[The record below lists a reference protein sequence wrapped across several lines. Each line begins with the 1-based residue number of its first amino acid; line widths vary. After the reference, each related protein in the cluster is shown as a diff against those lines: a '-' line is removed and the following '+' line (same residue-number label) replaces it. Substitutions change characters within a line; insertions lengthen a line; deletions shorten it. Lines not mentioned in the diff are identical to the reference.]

1 MAALEFC
8 LAASELPR
16 LFRQAPFTRRGGRP
30 ASIEMVWHDT
40 AAADLA
46 SDHLSLCESKGS
58 WRLERASPRLG
69 EAWPPGM
76 PAPLVA
82 EGADPDTLGPWP
94 GTLMPIAGFRGQ
106 QRTMVLATAEP
117 VTLVVL
123 DGTLR
128 GVAQERPV
136 CRIMLRGGAR
146 ALSTLSTQLAE
157 TVDVAPPRWSLAA
170 EATALARGLTP
181 PPRRI
186 GSPVIPP
193 DASVA
198 DATALV
204 IGHLTD
210 VILAGVPAAA
220 AGDTPE
226 PVHVMRVA
234 VRRLRSA
241 LSIFHRAAG
250 GPAFEAISPQLR
262 AFGAVLGQARDW
274 DVFLGGAGQ
283 QVSDALPGDARI
295 AAMLAAAAKRR
306 AVAYVALRKELASS
320 GFRQLAIGLVQLAAL
335 RPWELDADD
344 EQAATLALPAGQY
357 GAAVLSK
364 RRKQMLETGGDIAEL
379 PTEQLHELRKQ
390 GKRLRYAAE
399 FFAPERGRNGAKRF
413 VRRLSGLQ
421 EALGH
426 LNDGDAA
433 GGLMT
438 ALYGNLDRSFAA
450 GAVQGYAAARSIDA
464 RASIAREWNKF
475 RKIAPFWD

>member
-1 MAALEFC
+1 MPTLELC

-40 AAADLA
+40 AGADLA
-46 SDHLSLCESKGS
+46 SDHLSLCESKAN
-58 WRLERASPRLG
+58 WRLERASPRPR
-69 EAWPPGM
+69 EAWPPGA

-82 EGADPDTLGPWP
+82 EGADPDALGSWP

-106 QRTMVLATAEP
+106 QRTMTLATAEP
-117 VTLVVL
+117 ATLVVL
-123 DGTLR
+123 DGMLR

-136 CRIMLRGGAR
+136 CRI
-146 ALSTLSTQLAE
+146 ALHGDAKVLSMLSTQLAE
-157 TVDVAPPRWSLAA
+157 TVDVAPPRWSLAT

-181 PPRRI
+181 PPRRF
-186 GSPVIPP
+186 GSPVVPA
-193 DASVA
+193 DASVG

-226 PVHVMRVA
+226 AVHQMRVA

-241 LSIFHRAAG
+241 LSIFQGAAG
-250 GPAFEAISPQLR
+250 GPAFEAISPLLQ
-262 AFGAVLGQARDW
+262 AFGAALGGARDW

-283 QVSDALPGDARI
+283 EIADALPGDARI

-306 AVAYVALRKELASS
+306 AAAYAVLRKELASPA
-320 GFRQLAIGLVQLAAL
+320 FRQLAIRLVQLAAL
-335 RPWELDADD
+335 RVWELDADE
-344 EQAATLALPAGQY
+344 EQMAALARPAGAY
-357 GAAVLSK
+357 GAAMLGK
-364 RRKQMLETGGDIAEL
+364 RRKQILEAGADIADL
-379 PTEQLHELRKQ
+379 PAERLHELRKK
-390 GKRLRYAAE
+390 GKKLRYAAE
-399 FFAPERGRNGAKRF
+399 FFAPDTGRNGAKRF

-426 LNDGDAA
+426 LNDGAAA

-438 ALYGNLDRSFAA
+438 ALYGSVDKSFAA
-450 GAVQGYAAARSIDA
+450 GVVQGYAAARSIDS
-464 RASIAREWNKF
+464 RALVEREWSKF
-475 RKIAPFWD
+475 RKIAAFWE